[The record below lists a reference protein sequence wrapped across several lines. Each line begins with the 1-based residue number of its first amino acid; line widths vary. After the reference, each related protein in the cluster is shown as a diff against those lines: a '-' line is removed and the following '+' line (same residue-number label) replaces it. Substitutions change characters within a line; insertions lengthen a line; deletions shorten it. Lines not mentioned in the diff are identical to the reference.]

1 MSRAITNALAPAA
14 QWWAS
19 SRRSARGA
27 LLGAVTLVASLATVT
42 GVIWVSPGSPA
53 QRVDRVVADITGVQR
68 LTGERNQLLSDS
80 VSSRKKLDEANGKVA
95 RAASREEAL
104 RAQIASL
111 KGQVQSARAELADA
125 KAAAKSAGSG
135 SSRSAGA
142 KNPSGTGS
150 PGSATP
156 AAPAPIVT
164 PTREQLIQPAS
175 PYFGLYTAQS
185 PFNWAEYDA
194 TAKKVGAT
202 PNLAGFFSGWDE
214 DFRASGVTRAWKHGA
229 LPLVTWESRP
239 IGSANDQKE
248 EPDYTLSSIIGGS
261 HDAYITQFAQD
272 VVATG
277 LPFVLRFDHEMNGD
291 WYPWA
296 EGVNT
301 NTQGQYVQAW
311 RHVHD
316 IFEREGANRFAIWN
330 WAPNRID
337 KLAADR
343 RGLDYLR
350 SLYPG
355 DEYVDW
361 VGMSGYLRPPFKA
374 NQEIGFDQTFGATL
388 TQLRQVAPGKRILLA
403 EVGASE
409 VEGHKPDWLASFFRG
424 LDDPANADIV
434 GFSWFSLT
442 VSSKVDG
449 VLATNDWRVDSTAA
463 SIAAFKAGLNAP
475 GGRFSGGG

>member
-1 MSRAITNALAPAA
+1 MTNALAPAA

-27 LLGAVTLVASLATVT
+27 VIGAIALVAALALVT
-42 GVIWVSPGSPA
+42 GVIWVSPGSPT
-53 QRVDRVVADITGVQR
+53 QKIDRVVADLTGVQR
-68 LTGERNQLLSDS
+68 VTAERNRLLSDA
-80 VSSRKKLDEANGKVA
+80 VSTRKKLDAANGKVD

-104 RAQIASL
+104 RAQIAAL
-111 KGQVQSARAELADA
+111 KGQVQSARAELADVRA
-125 KAAAKSAGSG
+125 STGGSGAGRPGSGAGAGSG
-135 SSRSAGA
+135 GA
-142 KNPSGTGS
+142 KAPYSGSTAPS
-150 PGSATP
+150 
-156 AAPAPIVT
+156 APAPLVT

-194 TAKKVGAT
+194 TSAKVGAT

-239 IGSANDQKE
+239 IGSANDQKD
-248 EPDYTLSSIIGGS
+248 EPDYTLASIIDGT
-261 HDAYITQFAQD
+261 HDAYVTKFAQD
-272 VVATG
+272 AVATG

-316 IFEREGANRFAIWN
+316 IFEREGANRFAIWT

-343 RGLDYLR
+343 KTVDYLR

-355 DEYVDW
+355 DDYVDW
-361 VGMSGYLRPPFKA
+361 VGMSGYLRPPFKSG
-374 NQEIGFDQTFGATL
+374 QEIGFDQTFGATL
-388 TQLRQVAPGKRILLA
+388 SHLRQVAPGKRILLA

-424 LDDPANADIV
+424 LNDPANTDIV

-463 SIAAFKAGLNAP
+463 SVEAFQAGLHAP
-475 GGRFSGGG
+475 GGRFTSGG